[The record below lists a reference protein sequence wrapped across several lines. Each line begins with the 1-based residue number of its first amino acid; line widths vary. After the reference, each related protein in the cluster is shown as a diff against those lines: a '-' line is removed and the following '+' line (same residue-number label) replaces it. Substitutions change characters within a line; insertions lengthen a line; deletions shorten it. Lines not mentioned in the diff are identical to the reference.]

1 MSERAG
7 SMKATLGVHE
17 PKKAGDAGYDL
28 IADEPDDFGVWTIPA
43 RGYRVIDTAAKVE
56 IPEGYCGL
64 IVGRSSLNTKG
75 LVCCVGLVDSGY
87 RGFIKVLIQN
97 LNDNGYII
105 SEGDRVA
112 QLVLV
117 PYTAPVLQ
125 YVNGVDEFDV
135 TERGESGF
143 GSTGK

>member
-1 MSERAG
+1 
-7 SMKATLGVHE
+7 MKATIGMNA

-28 IADEPDDFGVWTIPA
+28 FASASSEWGGWNIEPHS
-43 RGYRVIDTAAKVE
+43 YRVIDTLAACE

-64 IVGRSSLNTKG
+64 IVGRSSLNTRG
-75 LVCCVGLVDSGY
+75 LICCVGLVDSGY

-97 LNDNGYII
+97 LNDHVYCLLA
-105 SEGDRVA
+105 GDRVA

-117 PYTAPVLQ
+117 PYTAPALE
-125 YVNGVDEFDV
+125 YVSGVGEFNV
-135 TERGESGF
+135 TERGNSGF